1 MDVVTIATVA
11 SSAVT
16 ALVSFLTKG
25 GETLAEKAAEEGF
38 KKRGE
43 IWEIVKGLFVE
54 DDLIIT
60 NFSANPADEKT
71 QGKLEG
77 KLEERLK
84 DNPEIAS
91 NLDKLIK
98 RLEEMEKNQPSAKN
112 VSKIENKD
120 ISNSFISNDV
130 NQS

>member
-1 MDVVTIATVA
+1 MDAVTIAAVA
-11 SSAVT
+11 SSAVS
-16 ALVSFLTKG
+16 ALVPFLKTQGKK
-25 GETLAEKAAEEGF
+25 LAEKAVEEGF
-38 KKRGE
+38 EKRGE
-43 IWEIVKGLFVE
+43 IWEMVKNLFVE

-98 RLEEMEKNQPSAKN
+98 RLEEIEKNQPSAKN